1 MKGHEE
7 IIAMRRAGKRPN
19 IVFLND
25 HPCLRG
31 ELDWA
36 RYGENA
42 VVEVHGDQPEWLDL
56 RYLVGLTVSITA
68 ANEKRGR
75 RFVDACVKAGVSVVA
90 AGVADMVNGRY
101 EPAWFQVW
109 RKEA

>member
-7 IIAMRRAGKRPN
+7 ILNMRRSGKRPN

-25 HPCLRG
+25 HPCMRG

-75 RFVDACVKAGVSVVA
+75 RLMQACIKAGAAVVG
-90 AGVADMVNGRY
+90 AGVADIVNGRH
-101 EPAWFQVW
+101 ESVWFEIW